1 MSTAALNNLWTYI
14 ESMSLSNRSKQ
25 WLADKLIE
33 SKTNSKKEAQ
43 AQLVRESL
51 QRAWSEVQ
59 EMKRNNYAGA
69 QTLDEFLDELD

>member
-33 SKTNSKKEAQ
+33 SKTPKKEAQ
-43 AQLVRESL
+43 AKYMRESL
-51 QRAWSEVQ
+51 QRAWSEVK
-59 EMKRNNYAGA
+59 EMKRNNYVGA